1 MRAGNDFMAGV
12 RSSSDAPGEVTR
24 LLIAWREGDQEAPRE
39 LFAVLYQELRALAR
53 AQLRRRLQQ
62 HSLATTG
69 LVHEAFV
76 KLADQSRLDLHDRG
90 HFMALAARAM
100 RQILVD
106 HARKRLADKRG
117 GAVAVGML
125 DEAAVAGVDMNA
137 AEVLALDEALVRLE
151 TLDGRLAQVV
161 EMRFFADFSVKDT
174 ADALGVSER
183 SVKRD
188 WQKAKA
194 FLYAELHPEKG
205 Q

>member
-1 MRAGNDFMAGV
+1 MEPAGYSG
-12 RSSSDAPGEVTR
+12 DAPGEVTR

-39 LFAVLYQELRALAR
+39 LFAVLYQELRGLAR
-53 AQLRRRLQQ
+53 AQLRRRLQR

-76 KLADQSRLDLHDRG
+76 KLADQSRLDLRDRG
-90 HFMALAARAM
+90 HFLALAARAM

-117 GAVAVGML
+117 GAAAAVVL

-137 AEVLALDEALVRLE
+137 AEVLALDDALVRLE
-151 TLDGRLAQVV
+151 TLDGRLARVV
-161 EMRFFADFSVKDT
+161 EMRFFAGFSVKDT

>member
-1 MRAGNDFMAGV
+1 MPTAGYSG
-12 RSSSDAPGEVTR
+12 DAPGSVTR

-39 LFAVLYQELRALAR
+39 LFAILYQELRRLAR
-53 AQLRRRLQQ
+53 AQLRRRQ
-62 HSLATTG
+62 SDTLATTG

-76 KLADQSRLDLHDRG
+76 KLADRTRLDLRDHG
-90 HFMALAARAM
+90 HFLALAARAM

-117 GAVAVGML
+117 GAAVMGAL
-125 DEAAVAGVDMNA
+125 EEAGVAGDDMNA
-137 AEVLALDEALVRLE
+137 AELIALDDALVRLE
-151 TLDGRLAQVV
+151 TLDRRLAQVV
-161 EMRFFADFSVKDT
+161 EMRFFAGFSVKDT

-188 WQKAKA
+188 WQKARA

-205 Q
+205 P

>member
-1 MRAGNDFMAGV
+1 MRPEGYSG
-12 RSSSDAPGEVTR
+12 DASEEVTR
-24 LLIAWREGDQEAPRE
+24 LLIAWREGDLEAPRE

-53 AQLRRRLQQ
+53 AQLRRRQ
-62 HSLATTG
+62 HDTLATTG

-76 KLADQSRLDLHDRG
+76 KLADQTRLDLRDHG
-90 HFMALAARAM
+90 HFLALAARAM

-117 GAVAVGML
+117 GAVVMGAL
-125 DEAAVAGVDMNA
+125 DESGVAGDDMNA
-137 AEVLALDEALVRLE
+137 AELLALDDALVRLE
-151 TLDGRLAQVV
+151 TLDRRLAQVV
-161 EMRFFADFSVKDT
+161 EMRFFAGFSVKDT

-188 WQKAKA
+188 WQKARA

-205 Q
+205 P